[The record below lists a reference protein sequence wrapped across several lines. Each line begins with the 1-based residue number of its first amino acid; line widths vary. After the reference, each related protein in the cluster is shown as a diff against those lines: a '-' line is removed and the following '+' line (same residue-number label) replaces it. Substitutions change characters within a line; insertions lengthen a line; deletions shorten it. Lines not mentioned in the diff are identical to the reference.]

1 MGALLRLV
9 ILAALVWLVISFIRR
24 AIGQSGANPASMP
37 PAATPM
43 RQCRHCGLNIPEGEC
58 TRSQGLYFCSEA
70 HRDAWTR
77 RQS

>member
-24 AIGQSGANPASMP
+24 AIGQSGTKPENMP

-43 RQCRHCGLNIPEGEC
+43 RQCGYCGLNIPESEC
-58 TRSQGLYFCSEA
+58 CRSQGYYFCSEA
-70 HRDAWTR
+70 HRDAWSR
-77 RQS
+77 RKP